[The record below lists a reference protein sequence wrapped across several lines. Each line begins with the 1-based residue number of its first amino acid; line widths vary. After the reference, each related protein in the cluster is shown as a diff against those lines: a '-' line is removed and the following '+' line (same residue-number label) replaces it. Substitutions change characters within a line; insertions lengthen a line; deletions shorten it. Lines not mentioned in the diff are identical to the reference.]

1 MASLS
6 VNPGAPPPHTQLHG
20 GMQMTVSTMAR
31 DRETR
36 DAMTIVIAGG
46 VVLALSFGVR
56 SVFGGIVEPVSKDLF
71 GGRIEVFSLAIAIQ
85 NLVWGLAQ
93 PAFGAIADRWGD
105 RLALW
110 LGLGCYAL
118 GLAICVAGS
127 SPLAQHI
134 GTGLLVGM
142 GISGTAFGI
151 VLTVV
156 GRAAPAEKRSS
167 YLGLTSALGSV
178 GQVVLPLL
186 VSQLIE
192 WFDWRIVMIIVAGML
207 APMALCI
214 PHLRSA
220 AQPAAEATAVSLSR
234 TLRHALGQPSYLLLG
249 LGFFVCGF
257 HLAFITAHLPNFVEQ
272 FCVGTAMSPEE
283 LRAFGLQALA
293 VVGLANIAGTLL
305 ASRLGTVFPKPYVL
319 AAIYGLR
326 SVVILAFI
334 SQPPTPL
341 SVMIFAMAMGV
352 LWLSTVPLTS
362 ALVLLM
368 FGPRAMGTLFGL
380 VFLGHQLGGFAG
392 VWIGGTYFDSF
403 GNYDAIWYASILL
416 GLVSAGLHLGVRER
430 DLRPGAAARRQ
441 S

>member
-1 MASLS
+1 
-6 VNPGAPPPHTQLHG
+6 
-20 GMQMTVSTMAR
+20 MTISTTAR
-31 DRETR
+31 GQEAR
-36 DAMTIVIAGG
+36 DAMTIVLAGG
-46 VVLALSFGVR
+46 IVLALSFGIR
-56 SVFGGIVEPVSKDLF
+56 SVFGGIVEPVSRDLF

-118 GLAICVAGS
+118 GLAICVTGS
-127 SPLAQHI
+127 TPLAQHI
-134 GTGLLVGM
+134 GAGLLVGM

-156 GRAAPAEKRSS
+156 GRAAPPEKRSA

-178 GQVVLPLL
+178 GQVILPLA

-192 WFDWRIVMIIVAGML
+192 LFDWRIVMTIVACML
-207 APMALCI
+207 AFMAICI
-214 PHLRSA
+214 PRLQTAALPSA
-220 AQPAAEATAVSLSR
+220 ETPTVPLNR
-234 TLRHALGQPSYLLLG
+234 TLRHALRQPSYLLLS

-257 HLAFITAHLPNFVEQ
+257 HLAFITAHLPNYVEY

-305 ASRLGTVFPKPYVL
+305 ASRLGTIFPKPYVL

-326 SVVILAFI
+326 SVVLVLFI

-341 SVMIFAMAMGV
+341 SVMIFAMAMGI

-362 ALVLLM
+362 ALVLTM

-380 VFLGHQLGGFAG
+380 VFLSHQLGGFAG
-392 VWIGGTYFDSF
+392 VWIGGAYFDSF
-403 GNYDAIWYASILL
+403 GDYDAIWYASILL
-416 GLVSAGLHLGVRER
+416 GVLAAGLHLGVSER
-430 DLRPGAAARRQ
+430 DLRPGAARQ
-441 S
+441 YS